1 MKYISLLFIFL
12 GCSSCLEI
20 IDDIKINLDGSGT
33 IKYTLNLSESKT
45 KVNSILALD
54 SLDGKKMPDIIKIK
68 DKINE
73 FEKLLRLEKGISNI
87 KIEKDYENFMFRLS
101 CDFKSISVLQNSLKK
116 VFNKISEEKSTP
128 KSNFNWLTWNEN
140 KLEREIPEISKNQL
154 KKVPK
159 KDLDKLRQGKYICI
173 TRFENEI
180 ITLSNKKA
188 KLSKDKKAVMI
199 QASSYDILFKPNS
212 LNNLIELKEGD
223 NR

>member
-1 MKYISLLFIFL
+1 MKYLYILIVLF

-33 IKYTLNLSESKT
+33 IKYTVNLSESKT
-45 KVNSILALD
+45 KINSILALD
-54 SLDGKKMPDIIKIK
+54 SLDGKKMPDIQEVKK
-68 DKINE
+68 RINE
-73 FEKLLRLEKGISNI
+73 FENSLLLEKGISNI
-87 KIEKDYENFMFRLS
+87 HIEKDYENFMFRLS
-101 CDFKSISVLQNSLKK
+101 CDFKSISILQNSLKK
-116 VFNKISEEKSTP
+116 VFNKINEENSTP
-128 KSNFNWLTWNEN
+128 KSDFNWLRWNEN

-180 ITLSNKKA
+180 ISLTNTNA
-188 KLSKDKKAVMI
+188 KLSKNKKAVMI
-199 QASSYDILFKPNS
+199 QTSPYDLLFKTNS

>member
-1 MKYISLLFIFL
+1 MIILF

-20 IDDIKINLDGSGT
+20 IDDIKLNIDGSGT

-54 SLDGKKMPDIIKIK
+54 SLDGKKMPDLIKIK
-68 DKINE
+68 AKINE

-87 KIEKDYENFMFRLS
+87 HLEKDYENFMFRLS
-101 CDFKSISVLQNSLKK
+101 CDFKSISILQNSLKK
-116 VFNKISEEKSTP
+116 VLNQINDENLTP
-128 KSNFNWLTWNEN
+128 KSNFNWLGWNEN

-159 KDLDKLRQGKYICI
+159 KDLEKLRKGKYICI

-180 ITLSNKKA
+180 ISLSNPKA
-188 KLSKDKKAVMI
+188 KLSKNKKAVMML
-199 QASSYDILFKPNS
+199 ASPHDILFKPNS
-212 LNNLIELKEGD
+212 FHNLIELKEGN

>member
-1 MKYISLLFIFL
+1 MF

-20 IDDIKINLDGSGT
+20 IDDIKLNIDGSGT

-54 SLDGKKMPDIIKIK
+54 SLDGKKMPDLIKIK
-68 DKINE
+68 AKINE

-87 KIEKDYENFMFRLS
+87 HLEKDYENFMFRLS
-101 CDFKSISVLQNSLKK
+101 CDFKSISILQNSLKK
-116 VFNKISEEKSTP
+116 VLNQINEENLTP
-128 KSNFNWLTWNEN
+128 KSNFNWLGWNEN

-180 ITLSNKKA
+180 IRLSNPKA
-188 KLSKDKKAVMI
+188 KLSKNKKAVI
-199 QASSYDILFKPNS
+199 ILASPHDILFKPNS
-212 LNNLIELKEGD
+212 VHNLIELKEGN

>member
-1 MKYISLLFIFL
+1 MF

-20 IDDIKINLDGSGT
+20 IDDIKLNIDGSGT

-54 SLDGKKMPDIIKIK
+54 SLDGKKMPDLIKIK
-68 DKINE
+68 AKINE

-87 KIEKDYENFMFRLS
+87 HLEKDYENFMFKLS
-101 CDFKSISVLQNSLKK
+101 CDFKSISILQNSLKK
-116 VFNKISEEKSTP
+116 VLNQISEENLTP
-128 KSNFNWLTWNEN
+128 KSNFNWLAWNEK

-159 KDLDKLRQGKYICI
+159 KDIEKLRQGKYICI

-180 ITLSNKKA
+180 ISLSNPKA
-188 KLSKDKKAVMI
+188 KLSKNKKAVMI
-199 QASSYDILFKPNS
+199 LASPHDILFKPNS
-212 LNNLIELKEGD
+212 FHNLIELKEGN

>member
-1 MKYISLLFIFL
+1 MKYLYLLIVLF

-20 IDDIKINLDGSGT
+20 IDDIKLNIDGSGT
-33 IKYTLNLSESKT
+33 IKYTINLSESKT

-54 SLDGKKMPDIIKIK
+54 SLDGKKMPDLIKIK
-68 DKINE
+68 AKINE

-87 KIEKDYENFMFRLS
+87 HLEKDYENFMFKLS
-101 CDFKSISVLQNSLKK
+101 CDFKSISILQNSLKK
-116 VFNKISEEKSTP
+116 VLNQINEENLTP
-128 KSNFNWLTWNEN
+128 KSNFNWLGWNEN

-159 KDLDKLRQGKYICI
+159 KDLEKLRQGKYICI

-180 ITLSNKKA
+180 ISLSNPKA
-188 KLSKDKKAVMI
+188 KLSKNKKAVMI
-199 QASSYDILFKPNS
+199 LASPYDILFKPNS
-212 LNNLIELKEGD
+212 FHNLIELKEGN